1 MRIIFLPGS
10 RRKSL
15 SVSLGPVVGV
25 LLMISVTAGLG
36 AAFYG
41 GLHYALVH
49 TQDIRN
55 SLRDAAGSVWKKE
68 LEAQIEIVGR
78 TRIEA
83 EKSLDAMAGR
93 VSILQGHV
101 LRLDALGSRLAA
113 MADLDME
120 FGVDN
125 PPGMGGPA
133 PTVAQQSLGAGDFLS
148 TLADLERDLQDKSD
162 KLSALESIMMARSL
176 KEQTHPKGTPVAD
189 FWMSSAFGFRT
200 DPLTGKR
207 EFHSGVDFAGPTGSS
222 ITAVA
227 AGIVIWSGPR
237 LGYGNL
243 VEISHGSGYVTRY
256 GHNSKNLVG
265 VGDKVKKGEII
276 ALMGASGR
284 TTGTHVH
291 FEVVRNG
298 EYLNPRGKMNL

>member
-15 SVSLGPVVGV
+15 SISLGPVAGA
-25 LLMISVTAGLG
+25 LLLINMVAGFG
-36 AAFYG
+36 GAFYG

-49 TQDIRN
+49 ARDLRN
-55 SLRDAAGSVWKKE
+55 SLRDDADSILKQE
-68 LEAQIEIVGR
+68 LDTQITLVAR
-78 TRIEA
+78 TRMEA

-101 LRLDALGSRLAA
+101 LRLDALGARLAA
-113 MADLDME
+113 LADLDME
-120 FGVDN
+120 FGADN
-125 PPGMGGPA
+125 PPGMGGPE
-133 PTVAQQSLGAGDFLS
+133 PTMAQQSLSSGDFLA

-162 KLSALESIMMARSL
+162 KLSALESIMMDRSL
-176 KEQTHPKGTPVAD
+176 KEQTHPNGIPVSD
-189 FWMSSAFGFRT
+189 FWLSSGFGFRT

-207 EFHSGVDFAGPTGSS
+207 EFHSGVDLAGPTGSS

-256 GHNSKNLVG
+256 GHNSKNLVN
-265 VGDKVKKGEII
+265 VGDKVKKGQII

-298 EYLNPRGKMNL
+298 EFLNPRGKMDL